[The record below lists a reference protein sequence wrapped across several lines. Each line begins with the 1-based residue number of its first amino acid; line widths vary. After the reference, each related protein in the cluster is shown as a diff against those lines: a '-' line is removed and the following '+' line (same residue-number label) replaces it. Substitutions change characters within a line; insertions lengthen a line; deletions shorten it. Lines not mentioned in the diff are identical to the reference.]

1 MNIRGNISIDFNQ
14 TPLLSV
20 DFKDDILIDIKDT
33 SFFDLIEL
41 DIDGDKK
48 DEINFWDV
56 LHNAR
61 DFAEVLNDKK
71 ITVVLS
77 VRGKE
82 TLIMGEKAKPSISQ
96 ILSKSKHIEIK
107 SVLQAAKISK
117 ELLD

>member
-20 DFKDDILIDIKDT
+20 DFKDEILIDIKDT
-33 SFFDLIEL
+33 SIFDLIEM
-41 DIDGDKK
+41 DGDKK
-48 DEINFWDV
+48 DESSFWDV

-61 DFAEVLNDKK
+61 DIAEDLKNRH
-71 ITVVLS
+71 ITIILS
-77 VRGKE
+77 IRGKE
-82 TLIMGEKAKPSISQ
+82 TLILGEKAKPSISQ

-107 SVLQAAKISK
+107 NVIQAAKISK

>member
-20 DFKDDILIDIKDT
+20 DFKDEVLIDIKDT
-33 SFFDLIEL
+33 SIFDLIEM
-41 DIDGDKK
+41 DGNKK
-48 DEINFWDV
+48 DDSSFWDV

-61 DFAEVLNDKK
+61 DFAEDLTNRH
-71 ITVVLS
+71 ITIILS

-82 TLIMGEKAKPSISQ
+82 TLVLGEKAKPSISQ

-107 SVLQAAKISK
+107 NVFQAAKISK